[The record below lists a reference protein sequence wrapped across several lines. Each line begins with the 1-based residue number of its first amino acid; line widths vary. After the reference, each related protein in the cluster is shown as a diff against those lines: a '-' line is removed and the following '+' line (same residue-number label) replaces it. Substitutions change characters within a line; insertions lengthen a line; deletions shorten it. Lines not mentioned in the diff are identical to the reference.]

1 MKGKHKEEI
10 CIKMW
15 RWENKLSRG
24 QFVHSITETLDFCM
38 PLDTESPFLEISL
51 KEIIMNIHKDL
62 CHKMFTVDL

>member
-1 MKGKHKEEI
+1 MKGKHEEEI

-24 QFVHSITETLDFCM
+24 QFVHFITETLDFCM
-38 PLDTESPFLEISL
+38 PLDTESPFLEISI